1 MMNDTWRFYRFLFQ
15 SYPHDIKTFLA
26 IPQNFNWDKK
36 AKSYLWFPDIREWQ
50 DIYVPDGWDD
60 NTDNTDN
67 TLERVS
73 RLEVLV
79 STGTTGPTAIKE

>member
-15 SYPHDIKTFLA
+15 SCPHDIKTFLA
-26 IPQNFNWDKK
+26 IPQNFNWDKE
-36 AKSYLWFPDIREWQ
+36 AKSYLWFPDIQEWQ
-50 DIYVPDGWDD
+50 YIYVPDGWD
-60 NTDNTDN
+60 DNTDN

-79 STGTTGPTAIKE
+79 STGTTGPTAIRE